1 MEEEEELKPKKVVPE
16 RKLEPL
22 SIEELH
28 DYIAERQAEIERAR
42 EMITA
47 KQVHRGGAEELFK
60 R

>member
-28 DYIAERQAEIERAR
+28 DYIAELQAEIERAR